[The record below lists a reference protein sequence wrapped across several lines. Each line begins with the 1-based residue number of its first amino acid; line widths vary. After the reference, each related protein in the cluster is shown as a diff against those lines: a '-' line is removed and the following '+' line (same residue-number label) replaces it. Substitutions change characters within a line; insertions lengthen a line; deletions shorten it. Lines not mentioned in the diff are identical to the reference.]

1 MTKQNFFLYIK
12 QKKVLHARRIYGRKL
27 RRKKS
32 RICSDNEKQLRGKK
46 TRAWDFPHNFCWIFF
61 IVLGIFLLF
70 LSLSRNEVSQH
81 NFSLINPENENEKSN
96 LHFQL
101 SLIRRSVWCV
111 MLLVFAFRFAS
122 KLKKFFLL
130 LLDGY
135 FPFHIHNMWE
145 VCTSFWFDFHGNFSS
160 IYKVEIIFIN

>member
-1 MTKQNFFLYIK
+1 MKNNSVARKQGL
-12 QKKVLHARRIYGRKL
+12 
-27 RRKKS
+27 
-32 RICSDNEKQLRGKK
+32 E
-46 TRAWDFPHNFCWIFF
+46 
-61 IVLGIFLLF
+61 IFLIIFVEFFHCSWHL
-70 LSLSRNEVSQH
+70 LYLSRNEVSQH

-135 FPFHIHNMWE
+135 FPFHIHITCE
-145 VCTSFWFDFHGNFSS
+145 RCVQVFDLIFM
-160 IYKVEIIFIN
+160 EISRLFIKLKLFL